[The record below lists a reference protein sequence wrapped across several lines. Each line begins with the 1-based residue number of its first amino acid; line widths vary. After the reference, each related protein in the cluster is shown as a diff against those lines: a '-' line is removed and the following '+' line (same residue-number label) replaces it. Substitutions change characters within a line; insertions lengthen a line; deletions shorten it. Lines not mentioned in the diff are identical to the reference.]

1 MNIMFLQGAGGTG
14 KSSVIKHLQSLFAD
28 VGNGG
33 VYTLSS
39 STRASYAKLGIT
51 SETESLVMDNET
63 RVKLQLQVME
73 DWANDIAQKAEFIRR
88 TDPNEYS
95 LLVVDRGPFDRMAYW
110 LLTMMECNP
119 GSVANFTE
127 RMTKMLE
134 WVDSLDAMSV
144 VYMEFPYPVSWS
156 TQDAFRT
163 TNELQTMALSLMI
176 SQMCFRYHM
185 HSKTHARYWRLEEM
199 LGPQADALSRAKEI
213 LTRYGNLVDNYL
225 SVRRAPKRSLLD
237 RLTGR

>member
-14 KSSVIKHLQSLFAD
+14 KSSVLKHLQERWPESQD
-28 VGNGG
+28 GG

-39 STRASYAKLGIT
+39 STRASYAKLGIG
-51 SETESLVMDNET
+51 SETASLKMDDET

-73 DWANDIAQKAEFIRR
+73 DWATDIKMKVAFIKQS
-88 TDPNEYS
+88 DPNEHA

-119 GSVANFTE
+119 GSVSNFTE

-134 WVDSLDAMSV
+134 WIDTLDVRAVM
-144 VYMEFPYPVSWS
+144 YMEFPYPVSWP
-156 TQDAFRT
+156 TEDAFRT
-163 TNELQTMALSLMI
+163 PNELQTMALSLMI
-176 SQMCFRYHM
+176 GQMCFRYHLQC
-185 HSKTHARYWRLEEM
+185 KTHARYWRLDEM
-199 LGPQADALSRAKEI
+199 LISTADALTRANEI
-213 LTRYGNLVDNYL
+213 ILRYGNLVDHYL
-225 SVRRAPKRSLLD
+225 SVKPRKMSFME

>member
-14 KSSVIKHLQSLFAD
+14 KSSVLKHLQDQWPEQSK
-28 VGNGG
+28 GG

-39 STRASYAKLGIT
+39 STRASYAKLGIG
-51 SETESLVMDNET
+51 SETASLQMDNET

-73 DWANDIAQKAEFIRR
+73 DWATDITMKVALIKQS
-88 TDPNEYS
+88 DPNEHA

-110 LLTMMECNP
+110 LLTMMECQP
-119 GSVANFTE
+119 GSVISFSE
-127 RMTKMLE
+127 CMDKMMG
-134 WVDSLDAMSV
+134 WLDDLSV
-144 VYMEFPYPVSWS
+144 RAVMYTEFPYPVPWS
-156 TQDAFRT
+156 TQDQFRT

-176 SQMCFRYHM
+176 SQMCFRYHL

-199 LGPQADALSRAKEI
+199 LATSADPATRAQEI
-213 LTRYGNLVDNYL
+213 ILRYANLVDNYL
-225 SVRRAPKRSLLD
+225 SIKPRKISFME